1 MSKASSTILD
11 FQALTV
17 QRGDFLLEQICF
29 AVQEEEIFA
38 IIGKTGAGKSV
49 LLEAAAGFFLPK
61 SGAVLYQGMPVH
73 EIPLHARRIGY
84 LYQDYSLFPH
94 MTAEEN
100 IAYSLRMRRI
110 PKAEIRRQISEI
122 AERFGILP
130 ILQQY
135 PGVLSGG
142 EQQRVALARAL
153 VMHPQLLL
161 LDEPFS
167 ALDPVTKRMLY
178 QMLLGIRA
186 EFHCAILFVTHDFA
200 EAEQLAD
207 RVGILISGKLRGITD
222 SRKLFSADWGRDVR
236 EFLGLTDQEKK
247 KEAAHDSERIL

>member
-1 MSKASSTILD
+1 MCKSLSTILD
-11 FQALTV
+11 FQNLSV
-17 QRGDFLLEQICF
+17 QRGDFLLERIRF
-29 AVQEEEIFA
+29 AVQAEEIFA

-49 LLEAAAGFFLPK
+49 LLEAAAGFFVPD
-61 SGAVLYQGMPVH
+61 SGAVVYRGAPVH
-73 EIPLHARRIGY
+73 LLPPHVRNIGY

-94 MTAEEN
+94 MTAAEN
-100 IAYSLRMRRI
+100 IAYSLRMHHV
-110 PKAEIRRQISEI
+110 PKAKIQRQVSEM
-122 AERFGILP
+122 AERFDILP
-130 ILQQY
+130 ILQQH

-153 VMHPQLLL
+153 VMRPRLLL

-167 ALDPVTKRMLY
+167 ALDPVTKHMLY
-178 QMLLGIRA
+178 QILLDIRA

-207 RVGILISGKLRGITD
+207 RIGILIAGKLRGITE
-222 SRKLFSADWGRDVR
+222 SRSLFAADWDSDVR
-236 EFLGLTDQEKK
+236 EFLGLTEQKTK